1 MVGFQNLNLSK
12 VIQNMDLNGK
22 SILVTGGTGSFG
34 QRCCLT
40 LVRSYDLER
49 LIIFSRDEEKQ
60 FEMMA
65 KLNGDNLSYVIGDVR
80 DRPRLLEA
88 AEDVHVIIHAAALKQ
103 VPQAEYNPYEY
114 VKTNVMGTQNV
125 IEVACET
132 GVERVI
138 TTSTDKAVNPL
149 NHYGATKLCADKLFI
164 AANYSRSKRKIKFAC
179 VRMGNLIG
187 SRGSVIPII
196 RKMSESGKMTI
207 TDPRMTR
214 FWLTLDQAV
223 GFVLARI
230 QDMRGGEV
238 FVPLTH
244 TMKLTDLV
252 EAVAPGCKVEVSGIR
267 SGEKLDEILISKHEA
282 RQTVR
287 FKDYLVVLPGYA
299 DVAEYAA
306 TTGSTLVEE
315 DFEYSSTDSSLEMS
329 IEQMRKIL
337 QKEGI

>member
-12 VIQNMDLNGK
+12 VIQDMDLNGK

-40 LVRSYDLER
+40 LARSYDLER

-88 AEDVHVIIHAAALKQ
+88 AEGVHVIIHAAALKQ

-114 VKTNVMGTQNV
+114 VKTNIMGTQNV

-230 QDMRGGEV
+230 LDMRGGEV

-329 IEQMRKIL
+329 IEQMRQIL
-337 QKEGI
+337 EKEGI